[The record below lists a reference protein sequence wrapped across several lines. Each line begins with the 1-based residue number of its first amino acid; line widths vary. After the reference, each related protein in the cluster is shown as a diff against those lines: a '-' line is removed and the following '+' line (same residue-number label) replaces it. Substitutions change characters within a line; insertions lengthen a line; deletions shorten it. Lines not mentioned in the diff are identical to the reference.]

1 MTDDA
6 HAQGPAQSGEADD
19 GLPVNR
25 LTRSEIRELRN
36 LLESE
41 RRMKWFWS
49 TGRIWVAWLAGTIV
63 ATYSLYDTLEKFL
76 KRIFGH

>member
-1 MTDDA
+1 MVDDT
-6 HAQGPAQSGEADD
+6 QGGEADD

-25 LTRSEIRELRN
+25 LTRSEIRELRSI
-36 LLESE
+36 LESE
-41 RRMKWFWS
+41 RRMRWFWS
-49 TGRIWVAWLAGTIV
+49 TSRIWAAWLTGTIV